1 MVMNKRCRYR
11 DFGRYE
17 GPVDALDV
25 INECVTVTDEMYAD
39 FTRHFRLWCYRLGLR
54 HLELV
59 FIQCGPGDDSAAKVC
74 WQEEGTAV
82 LVQCATTIPKYI
94 AEGGMEAMALHEV
107 LHLLFMDMDILALGS
122 RKGLSEDKLKE
133 LFNRQTHYVI
143 QRLVGAML

>member
-1 MVMNKRCRYR
+1 MIMSSRGWYR

-17 GPVDALDV
+17 GPANALDV
-25 INECVTVTDEMYAD
+25 INEDVPVTAEMYSD
-39 FTRHFRLWCYRLGLR
+39 FMRHFRLWCNKLGLR

-74 WQEEGTAV
+74 WQEEGTSV

-107 LHLLFMDMDILALGS
+107 LHLLFMDMETLALGS

-133 LFNRQTHYVI
+133 LFDRQTHYVI

>member
-1 MVMNKRCRYR
+1 MNKRCRYR
-11 DFGRYE
+11 DFGRYD

-25 INECVTVTDEMYAD
+25 INECVTVTAEMYFD
-39 FTRHFRLWCYRLGLR
+39 FTRHFRLWCDKLGLR

-59 FIQCGPGDDSAAKVC
+59 FIQCRRGDDSAACVC
-74 WQEEGTAV
+74 WQVDGTAV
-82 LVQCATTIPKYI
+82 LVQCAATIPKYI

-107 LHLLFMDMDILALGS
+107 LHLLFMDMETLALGS

-133 LFNRQTHYVI
+133 LFDRQTHYAI

>member
-1 MVMNKRCRYR
+1 
-11 DFGRYE
+11 
-17 GPVDALDV
+17 
-25 INECVTVTDEMYAD
+25 MYAD

-59 FIQCGPGDDSAAKVC
+59 FIQCGHGDDSAAKVC
-74 WQEEGTAV
+74 WQEEGTSV

-107 LHLLFMDMDILALGS
+107 LHLLFMDMELLALGS

-133 LFNRQTHYVI
+133 LFDRQTHYAI